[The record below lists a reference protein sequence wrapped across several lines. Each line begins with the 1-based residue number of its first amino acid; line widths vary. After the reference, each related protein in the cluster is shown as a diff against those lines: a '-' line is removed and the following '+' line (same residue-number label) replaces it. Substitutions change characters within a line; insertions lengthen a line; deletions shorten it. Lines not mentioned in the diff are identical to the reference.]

1 MGFIIMGLYEFVIIC
16 KHLTRIFKTKLVTSF
31 SEESKE
37 KLSLEMIRVFIEKC
51 WKSLIV
57 LQTFYKVS
65 VQKATSFSSN
75 ESVSKTNN
83 ILYMLNKI
91 VFR

>member
-1 MGFIIMGLYEFVIIC
+1 
-16 KHLTRIFKTKLVTSF
+16 
-31 SEESKE
+31 
-37 KLSLEMIRVFIEKC
+37 MIRVFIEKC
-51 WKSLIV
+51 LKSLIV
-57 LQTFYKVS
+57 FHTFYKVS